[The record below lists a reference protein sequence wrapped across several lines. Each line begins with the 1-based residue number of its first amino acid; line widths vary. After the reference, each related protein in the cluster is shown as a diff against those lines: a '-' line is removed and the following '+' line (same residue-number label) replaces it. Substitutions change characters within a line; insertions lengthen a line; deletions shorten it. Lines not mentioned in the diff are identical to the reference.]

1 MKIKHLFVA
10 LLTVTALWSCGDD
23 YDDTALRNDVDDL
36 KSRVEKLE
44 TWCTTVN
51 GQISALQGLVIA
63 LEDKDYVTGVS
74 PLPTN
79 DGYTIT
85 FSKNEAITI
94 YNGKDGANGA
104 NGITPVVG
112 VNKDADGFYYWTVK
126 VGDAE
131 AKWLTDA
138 AGKKIRTTGDAGA
151 EPKISVAADT
161 DGKLY
166 WQVNG
171 KWLMNGTDK
180 VPATGD
186 KGETGATGSQGDAV
200 FAANGVKVNED
211 NVEFTLADG
220 TTKFTLPRVSEIK
233 IFDTFDEIEIDVAT
247 QLTEVTLALNIKKD
261 NFAAIKAELTSE
273 GGTTTKIT
281 RATPIP
287 WEVSITSP
295 VFGADGNVTTQPV
308 VSITPKDGSVALL
321 KVTVIDKEGKEHAAT
336 RVISIPAFANE
347 GEAGID
353 GSNWDKAYEIETL
366 KQFKL
371 LAARVNMDNSPWTA
385 KYYKLTADIDFGA
398 DNTEAWPTI
407 GYNYQHAFKGHF
419 DGGNHIVKGKLIAAT
434 GTMFFG
440 IFGQGTGAE
449 IKNLHFKGSMENT
462 SKVDAMGSIMS
473 FENDAT
479 GIIVNCSNTAII
491 NAAGTCGIVY
501 SSKGKVI
508 ACVNSGALSAST
520 SSSSFGIGDA
530 NCIGCINKGSI
541 TAGFYVVGIAQGRY
555 PVVACWSS
563 ATNLQATGDSPIIG
577 GIVGKL
583 FANDFKACYWK
594 EIAGVEGVGDLNGKT
609 ATDFAS
615 FTGDHPTADQIAKMN
630 AVWAEAQPSGREYKF
645 NDATGEIEKI
655 VP

>member
-1 MKIKHLFVA
+1 MKIKYLFVA
-10 LLTVTALWSCGDD
+10 LLAATALWSCGDD

-44 TWCTTVN
+44 TWCITVN
-51 GQISALQGLVIA
+51 GQISALQGVVTA
-63 LEDKDYVTGVS
+63 LEGKDYVTGVS

-85 FSKNEAITI
+85 FSKSEAITI
-94 YNGKDGANGA
+94 YNGKDGANGT
-104 NGITPVVG
+104 NGITPVIG
-112 VNKDADGFYYWTVK
+112 VNKDTDGFYYWTVK

-171 KWLMNGTDK
+171 KWLMNGADK
-180 VPATGD
+180 VPATGE
-186 KGETGATGSQGDAV
+186 KGETGAVGSQGDAV

-233 IFDTFDEIEIDVAT
+233 IFDTFDEIEIAVAT

-261 NFAAIKAELTSE
+261 NFAAIKAELTSA
-273 GGTTTKIT
+273 GGVTTEIT
-281 RATPIP
+281 RATQVP

-295 VFGADGNVTTQPV
+295 VFDVSGDVTTQPV
-308 VSITPKDGSVALL
+308 VSIIPKDGSLALL
-321 KVTVIDKEGKEHAAT
+321 KVIIIDKEGKEHAAT
-336 RVISIPAFANE
+336 RVISIVAFENE
-347 GEAGID
+347 GKADID
-353 GSNWDKAYEIETL
+353 GSNWDKAYEINNL

-371 LAARVNMDNSPWTA
+371 LASRVNMDNSPWTE

-407 GYNYQHAFKGHF
+407 GYNYKHAFKGHF
-419 DGGNHIVKGKLIAAT
+419 DGGNHIVNGKLIAAPET
-434 GTMFFG
+434 KFFG
-440 IFGQGTGAE
+440 IFGQGIGAE

-462 SKVDAMGSIMS
+462 SEVDAGSIMC

-479 GIIVNCSNTAII
+479 GLIVNCSNTAAI
-491 NAAGTCGIVY
+491 NADGVSGIVY
-501 SSKGKVI
+501 SSVGKVI
-508 ACVNSGALSAST
+508 ACVNSGTLSASA
-520 SSSSFGIGDA
+520 SASAFGIGDA

-541 TAGFYVVGIAQGRY
+541 TAGFYVVGIAQGKY

-563 ATNLQATGDSPIIG
+563 ATNLQATGNSPIIG

-583 FANDFKACYWK
+583 IANDFKACYWK

-609 ATDFAS
+609 VTDFAS
-615 FTGDHPTADQIAKMN
+615 FTGDHPTTDQIAKMN
-630 AVWAEAQPSGREYKF
+630 AAWADAQPSGREYKF
-645 NDATGEIEKI
+645 NDTTGEIEKI